1 MEFEKLHVA
10 RASVDTAGD
19 MLVYAAFMAVCGW
32 RTSVGDMLLL
42 LLLLKCYPEEKLLN
56 DYF

>member
-10 RASVDTAGD
+10 RASVDKAGD

-32 RTSVGDMLLL
+32 RTSVGDMLLV
-42 LLLLKCYPEEKLLN
+42 LLLLKCYPEEKTIK
-56 DYF
+56 